1 LTGIAARILLP
12 YSFLTPLTV
21 AVLLVLS
28 LDVWVKTRVQFGFNA
43 RLLVNLILVADLHQK
58 SRLLVID
65 NATQDIDFDQHVF
78 ELFYPLADLFPLRS
92 RHGLVDGEVE
102 DEGKALHLLHTATIL
117 NPAVDALPH
126 YFISSLFQ
134 FQIRKDL

>member
-1 LTGIAARILLP
+1 MTGIAAGILLP

-21 AVLLVLS
+21 AVLFVLS
-28 LDVWVKTRVQFGFNA
+28 LDVWVKTRVQFDFNV

-65 NATQDIDFDQHVF
+65 NASQDIDFDQQVF
-78 ELFYPLADLFPLRS
+78 ELFDPLADLFPLRP

-102 DEGKALHLLHTATIL
+102 DEGKTLHLLYAATLL
-117 NPAVDALPH
+117 NPTVEALLH

-134 FQIRKDL
+134 FQIRKNL